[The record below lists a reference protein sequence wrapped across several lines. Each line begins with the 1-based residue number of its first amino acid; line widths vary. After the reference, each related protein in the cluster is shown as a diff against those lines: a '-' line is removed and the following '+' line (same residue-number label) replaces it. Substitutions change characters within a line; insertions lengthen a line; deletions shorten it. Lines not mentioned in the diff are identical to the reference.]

1 MKTKLNFL
9 HKPRTYWFSSLL
21 LFTLLSGCAGSQA
34 QTRTAD
40 EEITIGSA
48 LILNDTIRFP
58 PNSASVDIQ
67 NGQVR
72 SGLFSIDKY
81 NPNCTLELRSQ
92 SSDTRL
98 IRPDRFTIYKINTN
112 IEQVMSQP
120 VMVAGF
126 GFHMA
131 DGSTDDI
138 YITRFYLQSEKQKD
152 VELMTC
158 QHWED
163 PTNFPD
169 YLTRQQIQQTLGSLF
184 TLEAN

>member
-1 MKTKLNFL
+1 MKTKINCLN
-9 HKPRTYWFSSLL
+9 KPKSYGFSGLL
-21 LFTLLSGCAGSQA
+21 LLTLLTGCAGSVA
-34 QTRTAD
+34 QTRTAHED
-40 EEITIGSA
+40 INIGST
-48 LILNDTIRFP
+48 LVLNDTIRFP
-58 PNSASVDIQ
+58 PNSASIDIQ

-92 SSDTRL
+92 SNDTRL
-98 IRPDRFTIYKINTN
+98 IRPDRFTIYRINFN
-112 IEQVMSQP
+112 IEQVLNQP

-138 YITRFYLQSEKQKD
+138 YITRLYLQSETQKE

-169 YLTRQQIQQTLGSLF
+169 YLTRQQIQQTLGGLF